1 MAGWSVA
8 ALLALTAVVLSVVQP
23 AVLLAVPLGLA
34 LLALPP
40 RRPLPMALGAV
51 LLVAA
56 LPLREGNGLASLERG
71 WALMIGG
78 WFVVASVLWP
88 RRGVLARGLAA
99 VAAAFASSLLVL
111 GAGGGFD
118 RVDAA
123 VTTRLRTS
131 ASAAV
136 AAWGD
141 RLGSAGSVGDAVTSA
156 IDLQAAIYPALLAL
170 ASLAALGLAWW
181 GQRRLTVQESQ
192 PLRPFREFRFPDALV
207 WLLIAGVA
215 LLALPLDQI
224 ATRAGGNLLAF
235 MGALYALR
243 GLAVLWVMGSPGP
256 LGLVLGA
263 VAAVFLYP
271 LVLAAAIV
279 VGLSDTWLEFRTRRK
294 APGPNP

>member
-51 LLVAA
+51 LLVAV
-56 LPLREGNGLASLERG
+56 LPLRNGNGLASLERG
-71 WALMIGG
+71 WALMVGG

-88 RRGVLARGLAA
+88 GRSVLARGLAA

-123 VTTRLRTS
+123 VTMRLRTS

-215 LLALPLDQI
+215 LLALPVDQI

-279 VGLSDTWLEFRTRRK
+279 VGLSDTWLEFRTRRR
-294 APGPNP
+294 ASGPNP